1 MGNLIMK
8 PNKIATTAVTL
19 LASATMLASCGE
31 NNVKPAN
38 YTTKT
43 SEVVKTNSKAVKAIK
58 EKVDKISA
66 EKDVNKKLDMLKDMI
81 ADSEKAAKDKKTTSD
96 VTKAY
101 DEGKAK
107 ICKEFKDANNKSI
120 EDNTIK
126 DLNAANVE
134 DLTSKAESLKTT
146 KANVE
151 KQGTTVYT
159 EKELNDIKSKI
170 DGLVK
175 SYEDK
180 INEKNEAAKKE
191 AEAQQAEQAAQAE
204 AEAQQAATQQA
215 VIQQAAAQQAAPAYK
230 APAAQG
236 GSGYAGQASAAP
248 QYQAPARP
256 QYQAPAQPQYQAPAA
271 PQAPAQ
277 NQNPNRDYGTSWG
290 TGSGQDNWTQNNQN
304 GSWSAGV
311 GNGTNDEELGGWIIG
326 Q

>member
-1 MGNLIMK
+1 MK

-19 LASATMLASCGE
+19 LASATMLAACGG
-31 NNVKPAN
+31 NNVKPIDS
-38 YTTKT
+38 TTKT

-58 EKVDKISA
+58 EKVNKMSA
-66 EKDVNKKLDMLKDMI
+66 EKDVNKKLDMLKDLVK
-81 ADSEKAAKDKKTTSD
+81 DSEKAAKDKKTTSD

-126 DLNAANVE
+126 DLNAAKVE
-134 DLTSKAESLKTT
+134 DLTSKAGSLKTT

-151 KQGTTVYT
+151 KQGKTVYA

-180 INEKNEAAKKE
+180 ANEKNEAAKKE
-191 AEAQQAEQAAQAE
+191 AEAQQASEQATQAEAQQAEQATQAE
-204 AEAQQAATQQA
+204 AEAQQAA
-215 VIQQAAAQQAAPAYK
+215 AQQAATQQATPAYE
-230 APAAQG
+230 APAVQG
-236 GSGYAGQASAAP
+236 GYSGYSGQASSA
-248 QYQAPARP
+248 P
-256 QYQAPAQPQYQAPAA
+256 QYQAPAQPQYQAPAT

-277 NQNPNRDYGTSWG
+277 NPDRDYGTSWG
-290 TGSGQDNWTQNNQN
+290 TGSGTDNWIQNNQN

-311 GNGTNDEELGGWIIG
+311 GNGSNDQELGGWTIG
-326 Q
+326 H